1 MLRLGFCREIRMIS
15 YEMSSRKKGEEVMR
29 NKAKLEDYGD
39 ILTFEDLCLLLNIKR
54 TYAYS
59 LLQSG
64 AIKSFKIGRQWRIM
78 KSELITYINSQ
89 TMINSKE

>member
-1 MLRLGFCREIRMIS
+1 M
-15 YEMSSRKKGEEVMR
+15 K
-29 NKAKLEDYGD
+29 NKAKFEDYGD
-39 ILTFEDLCLLLNIKR
+39 ILTFEDVCLLLNIKR

-64 AIKSFKIGRQWRIM
+64 AIKSFKLGRQWRIM

-89 TMINSKE
+89 TMNNIKE

>member
-1 MLRLGFCREIRMIS
+1 MIS
-15 YEMSSRKKGEEVMR
+15 YEMSSRKKGERVMK
-29 NKAKLEDYGD
+29 NKAKFEDYGD
-39 ILTFEDLCLLLNIKR
+39 ILTFEDVCLLLNIKR

-64 AIKSFKIGRQWRIM
+64 AIKSFKLGRQWRIM

-89 TMINSKE
+89 TMNNIKE